1 MPVFCWFDVAFR
13 LYCARTK
20 LTILYCTII
29 YYIIQYLGCAATGI
43 VYLVFAVSRRLD
55 ACSYLSLMPEGLT
68 VRHDPCLS
76 IHLPSLS
83 LCRCGAA
90 SLYSSFLLSSNFLSQ
105 GIHTCKSIKNNAPQ
119 TFASVSSIPG
129 IATSRPVSPGME
141 SRYFLAANGPFRP
154 CLNKACRV
162 SLLCFR
168 HSCKTRICCFLFSL
182 KWKDKRKRID
192 GSSS

>member
-1 MPVFCWFDVAFR
+1 MLRKNEAYYTV
-13 LYCARTK
+13 LYDNILHYTISRQCCDWNSLPCICGVTPPRCMQLLKFNARRADS
-20 LTILYCTII
+20 I
-29 YYIIQYLGCAATGI
+29 
-43 VYLVFAVSRRLD
+43 
-55 ACSYLSLMPEGLT
+55 
-68 VRHDPCLS
+68 RHDPCLS
-76 IHLPSLS
+76 IHLPSYS
-83 LCRCGAA
+83 LCKCGAA

-105 GIHTCKSIKNNAPQ
+105 GIHTCKPIKNNTPQ

-168 HSCKTRICCFLFSL
+168 HSCKTRICCFLFTL
-182 KWKDKRKRID
+182 K
-192 GSSS
+192 